1 MKEQIL
7 DFEITRDFF
16 IEMKYLKQIVGM
28 LDFVILDIDLTLREK
43 CPHTVF
49 FLVHIQSECRKIRP
63 RKTPYLDSF
72 HAMLLS
78 IVIGY
83 DHETTQHVHCIM
95 LSSFLEKKLLL
106 LLLLNM

>member
-7 DFEITRDFF
+7 DFEIARDFF
-16 IEMKYLKQIVGM
+16 IEMKYLKQIAGM
-28 LDFVILDIDLTLREK
+28 LDFEILDIDLALHEK

-49 FLVHIQSECRKIRP
+49 FLVRIQSEWGKIRP

-83 DHETTQHVHCIM
+83 DHETTQHVHCVM
-95 LSSFLEKKLLL
+95 LLIFLEK
-106 LLLLNM
+106 NFCYCCY

>member
-7 DFEITRDFF
+7 DFEIARYFF

-28 LDFVILDIDLTLREK
+28 LDFVILDIDLALHEK
-43 CPHTVF
+43 FPHTVF
-49 FLVHIQSECRKIRP
+49 FLVHIQSECGKIRP
-63 RKTPYLDSF
+63 RKTPYLGSF

-83 DHETTQHVHCIM
+83 DHETTQHVHCVM
-95 LSSFLEKKLLL
+95 LLSFLEKNLCYCCY
-106 LLLLNM
+106 

>member
-7 DFEITRDFF
+7 DFEIARYFF

-28 LDFVILDIDLTLREK
+28 LDLVILDIDLALREK

-49 FLVHIQSECRKIRP
+49 FLGRIQSECGKIWP

-72 HAMLLS
+72 YAMLLS

-83 DHETTQHVHCIM
+83 DHETTQHVHCVM
-95 LSSFLEKKLLL
+95 RLSFLEKKLLL

>member
-7 DFEITRDFF
+7 DFEIARYFF

-28 LDFVILDIDLTLREK
+28 LDFVILDIDLALREK

-49 FLVHIQSECRKIRP
+49 FLVPIQSECGKIRP

-72 HAMLLS
+72 YAVLLS

-83 DHETTQHVHCIM
+83 DHETTQHVHCFM
-95 LSSFLEKKLLL
+95 LLSFLEK
-106 LLLLNM
+106 NFCYCCY